1 MPSTAVIV
9 TVVLSVIFSLGYLTM
24 IILGSLC
31 IQGMEF
37 LCGPGSYGGGVAM
50 IVIGAV
56 FLPVQILYTVI
67 NACKSR

>member
-1 MPSTAVIV
+1 MPSTAIIV
-9 TVVLSVIFSLGYLTM
+9 TVVLSVVFSLGYLTM

-56 FLPVQILYTVI
+56 FLPGQILYTII
-67 NACKSR
+67 NACKKR